1 MNQPPAPTGKRQV
14 SYQSARFLTSAEQLK
29 HCPPD
34 IGTEIAFAGRS
45 NAGKSSALNTITQNS
60 KLARTSK
67 TPGRTQLINFF
78 TLNKEECRLVDLP
91 GYGYAKVPRAVQ
103 EKWQRHLQE
112 YLERRQTLA
121 ALVLVMDIRHPL
133 SDFDCGM
140 LDWCES
146 RGLPVLVLLTK
157 ADKLKFGAAKI
168 VLHKIA
174 KELIRWTTPI
184 DVQLFSSHS
193 KLGIDDVREYM
204 DRYFITPIIG
214 DTNTTESE
222 SNASDDGVC

>member
-1 MNQPPAPTGKRQV
+1 MNQPPAPPGKRPV
-14 SYQSARFLTSAEQLK
+14 SYQSARFLTSAEQLQ

-34 IGTEIAFAGRS
+34 IGAEIAFAGRS

-103 EKWQRHLQE
+103 EKWQRHLQQ
-112 YLERRQTLA
+112 YLEKRATLA

-133 SDFDCGM
+133 STFDCSM

-146 RGLPVLVLLTK
+146 RGLPILVLLTK

-168 VLHKIA
+168 VLQKVARDLTH
-174 KELIRWTTPI
+174 WTTPI

-204 DRYFITPIIG
+204 DRFFITTAADQPDI
-214 DTNTTESE
+214 D
-222 SNASDDGVC
+222 ADDENEVMD